1 VTTNDSWRRYLEAG
15 AAVGQLTLSRA
26 EEIAKGLVAP
36 GEEQRKTAWREFE
49 DLTRF
54 GRQMG
59 EQLVEVARAEL
70 TKQLKTS
77 GVGSFDQVW
86 ERITDL
92 IGSVPDGPANTA
104 GTPPETPPEHVEP
117 AVGSNGSA
125 VAEIPEKGS
134 KALNKPKNP
143 KKNKERARGS
153 KAAKGKKKNKE
164 NEMVSGAPGGTTGPN
179 RVVTL
184 TLSPDPAGTV

>member
-36 GEEQRKTAWREFE
+36 TEEQRKTAWREFE

-70 TKQLKTS
+70 TKQLKTN

-86 ERITDL
+86 DRIADL
-92 IGSVPDGPANTA
+92 IGAVPDADSHTA
-104 GTPPETPPEHVEP
+104 PTPPEHVEP
-117 AVGSNGSA
+117 AVGS
-125 VAEIPEKGS
+125 
-134 KALNKPKNP
+134 KAKKNP
-143 KKNKERARGS
+143 KKNKERAE
-153 KAAKGKKKNKE
+153 GKNGATGKKNKKKQHKE
-164 NEMVSGAPGGTTGPN
+164 NGVVSGAPEGTTGPD

-184 TLSPDPAGTV
+184 TRSPDRAGNA

>member
-15 AAVGQLTLSRA
+15 AAVGQLTVSRA
-26 EEIAKGLVAP
+26 EEIAKGLLAP

-59 EQLVEVARAEL
+59 EQLVEAARAEL

-86 ERITDL
+86 TRITDL

-104 GTPPETPPEHVEP
+104 ATPPEHVEP
-117 AVGSNGSA
+117 GAGSNGSA
-125 VAEIPEKGS
+125 VVETTEKGS
-134 KALNKPKNP
+134 KAHKA
-143 KKNKERARGS
+143 KKNKERAKGS
-153 KAAKGKKKNKE
+153 KAAKGKKKHKE
-164 NEMVSGAPGGTTGPN
+164 NEMVSGAPGGTTGPSH
-179 RVVTL
+179 VVTL
-184 TLSPDPAGTV
+184 TRSPSPAGTV